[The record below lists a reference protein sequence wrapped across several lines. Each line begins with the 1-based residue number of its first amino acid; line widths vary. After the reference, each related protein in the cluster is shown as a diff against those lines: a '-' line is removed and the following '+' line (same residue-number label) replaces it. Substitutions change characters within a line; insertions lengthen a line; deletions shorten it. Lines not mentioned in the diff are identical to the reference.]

1 MDNFKYL
8 YTKFDNMD
16 VNEDKNILNN
26 INLKNNNNK
35 QNNNIKKNNIY
46 KSNSLQQSNL
56 VFMDIVVEKGM
67 CQGVYFNKQNQALK
81 CTKKAKYCKNKIY
94 MVCEKHK
101 NQCFG
106 N

>member
-8 YTKFDNMD
+8 YTKSDNMD

-26 INLKNNNNK
+26 INLQNNNNK
-35 QNNNIKKNNIY
+35 QNRNLQNNNIY
-46 KSNSLQQSNL
+46 RSNL

>member
-8 YTKFDNMD
+8 YTKSDNMD
-16 VNEDKNILNN
+16 VNEDKIIINN
-26 INLKNNNNK
+26 INLQNNNNNNNK
-35 QNNNIKKNNIY
+35 QNRNLQNNNIY
-46 KSNSLQQSNL
+46 RSNL

>member
-1 MDNFKYL
+1 MDIFRYL
-8 YTKFDNMD
+8 YTKSDNMD
-16 VNEDKNILNN
+16 VNEDKSNI
-26 INLKNNNNK
+26 INKNNNF
-35 QNNNIKKNNIY
+35 QNNNVQSYN
-46 KSNSLQQSNL
+46 KSTFPKQSNL

-67 CQGVYFNKQNQALK
+67 CQGVYFNKENIALK
-81 CTKKAKYCKNKIY
+81 CTKKAKYCKNKMF

>member
-8 YTKFDNMD
+8 YTKSDNMD

-26 INLKNNNNK
+26 INLQNNNNK
-35 QNNNIKKNNIY
+35 QNRN
-46 KSNSLQQSNL
+46 LQNTYINRSNL

>member
-8 YTKFDNMD
+8 YTKSDNMD

-26 INLKNNNNK
+26 INLQNNNNK
-35 QNNNIKKNNIY
+35 QNSNLQNNNIY
-46 KSNSLQQSNL
+46 RSNL